1 LRVGRPSSPDLPAE
15 DTANDL
21 TSRSGS
27 MCIDLAHKI
36 LSLFLVGIIR
46 DEKGTSKMEPLH
58 LFIIGL
64 PVKMDIMANERHFNI
79 GESSPYEILLMQIML
94 LSWNLITTA
103 EINTFP
109 VLFFYWLEHK
119 KPNKLQPLREMW

>member
-1 LRVGRPSSPDLPAE
+1 
-15 DTANDL
+15 
-21 TSRSGS
+21 
-27 MCIDLAHKI
+27 
-36 LSLFLVGIIR
+36 
-46 DEKGTSKMEPLH
+46 MEPLH
-58 LFIIGL
+58 LFII
-64 PVKMDIMANERHFNI
+64 PVKMDVMANERHFNI
-79 GESSPYEILLMQIML
+79 GESSPYEILLKQIML